1 MKLKYSCSAVY
12 ITTNMLIGTCI
23 ASNWVIYIYKFQDP
37 EKNLLKNNVLSTN
50 NYNVIG
56 CKKLNN

>member
-1 MKLKYSCSAVY
+1 
-12 ITTNMLIGTCI
+12 MLIGTCI

-37 EKNLLKNNVLSTN
+37 EKKLLKNNVLSNN

-56 CKKLNN
+56 YKKLND